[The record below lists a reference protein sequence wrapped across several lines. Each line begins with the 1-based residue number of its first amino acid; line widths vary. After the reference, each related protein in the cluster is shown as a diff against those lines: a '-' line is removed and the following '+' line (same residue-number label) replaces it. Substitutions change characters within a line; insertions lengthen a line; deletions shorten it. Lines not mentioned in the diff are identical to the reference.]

1 MFPAGQSRWTWRAL
15 GRMGLRCVLP
25 ANPLAVP
32 ARPPAAPFAHQ
43 RPPAAA
49 RARRAVRRVLVPTG
63 LIGRSATAPIPIDRA
78 PIAALVIGR
87 PGLAAAARPLP

>member
-1 MFPAGQSRWTWRAL
+1 
-15 GRMGLRCVLP
+15 
-25 ANPLAVP
+25 
-32 ARPPAAPFAHQ
+32 
-43 RPPAAA
+43 
-49 RARRAVRRVLVPTG
+49 VPTG